1 MRYSMLS
8 MLAGAI
14 DNRTIMVSSIIV
26 LSVIIITGYFLLR
39 RRRK

>member
-1 MRYSMLS
+1 MKYLMLS

-14 DNRTIMVSSIIV
+14 DNRAIMVSAIIV
-26 LSVIIITGYFLLR
+26 LAVIMITGYFLLR

>member
-1 MRYSMLS
+1 MLS

-14 DNRTIMVSSIIV
+14 DNRTIMVSAIIALAVIIV
-26 LSVIIITGYFLLR
+26 TGYFLLR